1 MGTQTSHCKRKE
13 WILPLFC
20 FIGVIIAVIIGYVLF
35 HFRKEQ
41 MEPILRPGT
50 FYQPKNSF
58 FKSRFHNKHSP
69 FKNLSYNPSMIY
81 NGNTSS
87 LSGLKAMDNRK
98 NYQNLE
104 IPINFNNGNYRNN
117 NNNNNNYNN
126 NATNNNY
133 QDLDPTTYPEY
144 DNTVEIITDDRSN
157 INGINQMSTINSMN
171 NVNSLNKNGMNIN
184 NIIRM
189 NNENRINTMNSTNNS
204 MSQNQ
209 PNNHI
214 TNYNEIPSH
223 ILSELD
229 TTITTPT
236 GSITETDTE
245 QSNNIPNEY
254 SIESSSIDYYYTGS
268 ETTTSQY
275 TNRYYNQ
282 NNPRQ
287 SHGMISSHNQPDL
300 NQSYIFTN
308 PPPDPEN
315 SYIIGPTNDENI
327 NDPYV
332 INNPNYNNNF
342 NN

>member
-1 MGTQTSHCKRKE
+1 MLRSISNTIFKNILFIIFILEIGLVSTKNCHNSLDPDYSSCSWLSECVVYTNKDKEYKMGTQTSHCKRKE

-189 NNENRINTMNSTNNS
+189 NNENRINTMN
-204 MSQNQ
+204 
-209 PNNHI
+209 
-214 TNYNEIPSH
+214 
-223 ILSELD
+223 
-229 TTITTPT
+229 
-236 GSITETDTE
+236 
-245 QSNNIPNEY
+245 
-254 SIESSSIDYYYTGS
+254 
-268 ETTTSQY
+268 
-275 TNRYYNQ
+275 
-282 NNPRQ
+282 
-287 SHGMISSHNQPDL
+287 
-300 NQSYIFTN
+300 
-308 PPPDPEN
+308 
-315 SYIIGPTNDENI
+315 
-327 NDPYV
+327 
-332 INNPNYNNNF
+332 
-342 NN
+342 